1 MKLELDRNDVEVVK
15 NLLDEVRMKWQSK
28 TKNMQNDKNCSL
40 ENYNSHIDAVQS
52 LGIIVETIKG
62 QL

>member
-28 TKNMQNDKNCSL
+28 TKEMQNDKNCSL
-40 ENYNSHIDAVQS
+40 ENYHSMC
-52 LGIIVETIKG
+52 ETCETNLI
-62 QL
+62 L

>member
-28 TKNMQNDKNCSL
+28 TKEMQSDKNCSL
-40 ENYNSHIDAVQS
+40 KIYDSHIDAIQN
-52 LGIIVETIKG
+52 LGIIIETIKG